1 MKANGGRFPVEYHRA
16 SGLIV
21 PYIVDAYMAFSHEL
35 YAAAQERCP
44 IGPVTQHLQKK
55 MAAAVNSLVSSKC
68 QLFKV
73 SRGKS
78 AEISG

>member
-1 MKANGGRFPVEYHRA
+1 MFSCEIP
-16 SGLIV
+16 SCLIV
-21 PYIVDAYMAFSHEL
+21 LYIVDAYMAFSHEV

-55 MAAAVNSLVSSKC
+55 MAAANSLVCSKC

-73 SRGKS
+73 SKGKS

>member
-1 MKANGGRFPVEYHRA
+1 M
-16 SGLIV
+16 
-21 PYIVDAYMAFSHEL
+21 PYIVDAYMSFSHEL
-35 YAAAQERCP
+35 YAAAQERCPIKCP

>member
-1 MKANGGRFPVEYHRA
+1 MKANGA

-35 YAAAQERCP
+35 YSAARPAAQERCP

-55 MAAAVNSLVSSKC
+55 MAAAVNSLVCSKC

-78 AEISG
+78 TEISG

>member
-1 MKANGGRFPVEYHRA
+1 M
-16 SGLIV
+16 
-21 PYIVDAYMAFSHEL
+21 PYIVDAVDAYMAFSHEL